1 MTVMTPTVSR
11 LLRWAAVIGLGI
23 ALTLAAWQ
31 DPVLAHGPGRSTTA
45 GPGPAAALTVLTALA
60 LAPTVRRFSRRGTP
74 AGPGLVLAARRRPP
88 RLSRRPA
95 PARPLSAPRS
105 PGTRRSRR

>member
-1 MTVMTPTVSR
+1 MTPTVSR

-31 DPVLAHGPGRSTTA
+31 DPVLAHGPGHA
-45 GPGPAAALTVLTALA
+45 DPAMSGFAVALFAPVALGVLLA
-60 LAPTVRRFSRRGTP
+60 T
-74 AGPGLVLAARRRPP
+74 RRRPP

-95 PARPLSAPRS
+95 PVRPLTAPHS

>member
-1 MTVMTPTVSR
+1 MTPTVSR

-23 ALTLAAWQ
+23 ALTLAVWQ
-31 DPVLAHGPGRSTTA
+31 DPVLAHGPGRTA
-45 GPGPAAALTVLTALA
+45 PGMSGFAVAL
-60 LAPTVRRFSRRGTP
+60 LAP
-74 AGPGLVLAARRRPP
+74 AVLGVLLATRRRPP

-95 PARPLSAPRS
+95 PVRPLSVPRS

>member
-1 MTVMTPTVSR
+1 MTPTVSR

-31 DPVLAHGPGRSTTA
+31 DPVLAHGPGRA
-45 GPGPAAALTVLTALA
+45 APAMPGLAVAA
-60 LAPTVRRFSRRGTP
+60 LAP
-74 AGPGLVLAARRRPP
+74 AVLGVLLATRRRPP

-95 PARPLSAPRS
+95 PVRPLSAPRHAR
-105 PGTRRSRR
+105 THRA